1 MWIAFPVGV
10 GVGVIAGG
18 RTPTEAVALT
28 GLTAGITFAIARG
41 GLQSAWFAVRAVAGM
56 SIQGLGAAYV
66 GGALVGTG
74 VSYLLFG
81 SEGAKDAAKLYTG
94 QVKVF
99 SVAPDSY
106 LGTIGQAPGRI
117 AASIAANRAVA
128 NNAAGLP
135 SGTNIAT
142 EAYLEPRRAEMQ
154 PDRTHPGFTSGWW
167 QH

>member
-18 RTPTEAVALT
+18 RTPTEAIALT
-28 GLTAGITFAIARG
+28 GLTAGISFALSRG

-56 SIQGLGAAYV
+56 SIQGFGAAYV

-74 VSYLLFG
+74 VSGLLFG
-81 SEGAKDAAKLYTG
+81 KEGAKDAVKLYTG

-99 SVAPDSY
+99 SLAPDSY
-106 LGTIGQAPGRI
+106 LGTIAQAPGRV

-135 SGTNIAT
+135 TGTNLST
-142 EAYLEPRRAEMQ
+142 LEWQQQRDEFMA
-154 PDRTHPGFTSGWW
+154 PDPTHQYADWW
-167 QH
+167 GTK

>member
-28 GLTAGITFAIARG
+28 GLTAGITFAISRG
-41 GLQSAWFAVRAVAGM
+41 GLTATWAAIQAVGGM
-56 SIQGLGAAYV
+56 SLFGF
-66 GGALVGTG
+66 GGAVLGGAIVGTSL
-74 VSYLLFG
+74 SYLLFG
-81 SEGAKDAAKLYTG
+81 KEGAKAAARLYTG

-106 LGTIGQAPGRI
+106 LGTIAQAPGRV

-135 SGTNIAT
+135 TGTNLST
-142 EAYLEPRRAEMQ
+142 LEWQQRQEEFMA
-154 PDRTHPGFTSGWW
+154 PDPTHQYADWW
-167 QH
+167 GTN

>member
-28 GLTAGITFAIARG
+28 GLTAGITFAISRG

-56 SIQGLGAAYV
+56 SIQGFAGAYV

-81 SEGAKDAAKLYTG
+81 KEGAKAAAELYTG
-94 QVKVF
+94 QVTP
-99 SVAPDSY
+99 SEY
-106 LGTIGQAPGRI
+106 LGTIAKAPGRV
-117 AASIAANRAVA
+117 AASIAANRAVEG
-128 NNAAGLP
+128 NAAGLP
-135 SGTNIAT
+135 AGTNIAAKQT
-142 EAYLEPRRAEMQ
+142 GQGMD
-154 PDRTHPGFTSGWW
+154 PDYSHPYWKSGWW
-167 QH
+167 QEENF